1 MDVLDHVI
9 AFMGLCNLI
18 LITAVLIA
26 IIITLFRERPKTIS
40 PKKQLLKTHLTFF
53 ETIIDYEI
61 GRPSDEE
68 IKRLQDELAAK
79 ANLLKKQEYEQIKL
93 GHKKVANLC
102 KLLWRQEDN
111 RDNEEVTRLKNEL
124 AEIIS
129 SVKI

>member
-1 MDVLDHVI
+1 MDVLDHAI

-18 LITAVLIA
+18 LITAMLIA

-79 ANLLKKQEYEQIKL
+79 ASLLKKTGIRTIKL
-93 GHKKVANLC
+93 GHKKVVNLC
-102 KLLWRQEDN
+102 KLLGNKKTIEI
-111 RDNEEVTRLKNEL
+111 TRKLLDLKMN
-124 AEIIS
+124 
-129 SVKI
+129 